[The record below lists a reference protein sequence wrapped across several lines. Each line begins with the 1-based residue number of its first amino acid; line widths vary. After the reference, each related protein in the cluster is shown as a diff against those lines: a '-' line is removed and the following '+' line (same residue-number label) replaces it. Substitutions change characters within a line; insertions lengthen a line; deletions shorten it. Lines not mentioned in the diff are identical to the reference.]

1 MINAILNKVLPEV
14 FDKELAD
21 AVHQFTGKRVNDES
35 IFDPV
40 KDEYVMGS
48 DLLYSGRGT
57 VRDYNDF
64 EIQATQIDIT
74 DLRLSVLQT
83 EITEE
88 PRIDDIIHIQGQDR
102 RVMRV
107 SPSSTNLKWVLQL
120 RGLRVG

>member
-1 MINAILNKVLPEV
+1 MINAILNKVLPEA

-21 AVHQFTGKRVNDES
+21 AVHQFTGKRVNVES

-40 KDEYVMGS
+40 QDKYVAGS

-64 EIQATQIDIT
+64 EIQSTQVDIT
-74 DLRLSVLQT
+74 DLRLSVLQSEVT
-83 EITEE
+83 AE
-88 PRIDDIIHIQGQDR
+88 PRVDDIIHIQGQDR

>member
-14 FDKELAD
+14 FNKELAD
-21 AVHQFTGKRVNDES
+21 AVHQFTGKRVNVES

-40 KDEYVMGS
+40 KDEYVTGS
-48 DLLYSGRGT
+48 DLFYSGRGT
-57 VRDYNDF
+57 IRDYNDF

-74 DLRLSVLQT
+74 DLRLSVLQIEVT
-83 EITEE
+83 AE
-88 PRIDDIIHIQGQDR
+88 PRIGDIIHIQDQDR
-102 RVMRV
+102 RGMRV